1 MAAVNLGGYD
11 PNTGW
16 PPDDSTGVNWDP
28 DVDIPGQFGKG
39 GFYGAPRLTAPASG
53 PPPGV
58 SLSGPGGTPTNAAG
72 MGPRIDPTTGQP
84 EMLTGPGSITD
95 RQFTSK
101 FNNPMSWLTMG
112 ANLYP
117 PARIPALAAAEI
129 TRATP
134 TANDAAP
141 TNLWFQRPSGVGGM
155 PGPQVTNPPVGGPGG
170 IGSDANRP
178 VLGAAG
184 FPTTYANPGA
194 QPPAPDG
201 MPAPA
206 IPIGGGPGNVM
217 QSPSGTPRG
226 GGRRA
231 APAAGPAAARQQPNL
246 GAYGGSPF
254 TTVDRPNANPG
265 IGGGMLGGGVNSPRG
280 QGGAPLGTALD
291 LSRLFGGGQP
301 AAAAPVRAPVAAPV
315 YHQPS
320 IRMVPPAIPIGGGAG
335 NVMEA
340 PSPRRK
346 SSSTS

>member
-1 MAAVNLGGYD
+1 MATVNLGGYD

-16 PPDDSTGVNWDP
+16 PPDDSTGVNWDS
-28 DVDIPGQFGKG
+28 DVDIPGQFGRG

-72 MGPRIDPTTGQP
+72 MSPHIDPTTGQP
-84 EMLTGPGSITD
+84 EMLTGPGGVVEKT
-95 RQFTSK
+95 RGAL
-101 FNNPMSWLTMG
+101 NPFGFLGGSNPYWRGAIAAGGVLT
-112 ANLYP
+112 P
-117 PARIPALAAAEI
+117 
-129 TRATP
+129 TP

-178 VLGAAG
+178 VLGAGG

-201 MPAPA
+201 MPPPA

-217 QSPSGTPRG
+217 QSPSGTMRPRG
-226 GGRRA
+226 R
-231 APAAGPAAARQQPNL
+231 AAGPAAARQQPNL

-265 IGGGMLGGGVNSPRG
+265 IGGGMLGGGMNGPRG
-280 QGGAPLGTALD
+280 QGGAPVATALD

-301 AAAAPVRAPVAAPV
+301 APVAAAPVRAPVAAPV

-320 IRMVPPAIPIGGGAG
+320 IRVVPPTIPIGGGAG
-335 NVMEA
+335 NIMEA
-340 PSPRRK
+340 PTGTPRRK
-346 SSSTS
+346 SSSTSQGGGY

>member
-72 MGPRIDPTTGQP
+72 MSPHIDPATGQP
-84 EMLTGPGSITD
+84 EMLTGPGGVVEKTRGALNPFGFLGGSNPYWRGAITAGGVL
-95 RQFTSK
+95 S
-101 FNNPMSWLTMG
+101 P
-112 ANLYP
+112 
-117 PARIPALAAAEI
+117 
-129 TRATP
+129 TP
-134 TANDAAP
+134 TASNDTISPEMAGARPEYPHTP
-141 TNLWFQRPSGVGGM
+141 T
-155 PGPQVTNPPVGGPGG
+155 PQNYPMW
-170 IGSDANRP
+170 
-178 VLGAAG
+178 
-184 FPTTYANPGA
+184 PT
-194 QPPAPDG
+194 PPAPAAS
-201 MPAPA
+201 PN

-217 QSPSGTPRG
+217 QAPTGTP
-226 GGRRA
+226 A
-231 APAAGPAAARQQPNL
+231 APPPRPRVHTAGPAVARQQPNL

-301 AAAAPVRAPVAAPV
+301 AAAAAAPVRAPVAAPV
-315 YHQPS
+315 YRQPS

-346 SSSTS
+346 SSSTSQGGGY